1 MSKPEPT
8 VAQHFQHSWF
18 SFCNKKEKTV
28 VFR

>member
-18 SFCNKKEKTV
+18 SFCNKKEKNSCI
-28 VFR
+28 